1 MFRRFAYP
9 MLFATLASVALGQAP
24 AKKDDAYDYGTAAA
38 SGAQPSYPGIPPS
51 AQNKL
56 EIEMGPA
63 KARFYGTVLLNTQFS
78 DSGVFGQDLALWAL
92 PDSGPVAYPDGT
104 TGRAGNNH
112 DLLFSMRQSVVGFTL
127 NPSKPSEKGWN
138 PSALLEVDFFGTRP
152 VDGVT
157 PNNRVLNQPRLRL
170 GYLQLEKGSIKIV
183 AGQDKM
189 ILSPLDPVSLSH
201 VAAPL
206 GATVGDLWA
215 WLPQVR
221 VDWTHKMGK
230 TGLLAQVGI
239 FRPQFGDPRLETAPT
254 ASTSIDIG
262 SSGLGE
268 RSTQPFYQGRVALSR
283 PFRGRTATIGNA
295 VHFGEER
302 VGVNSKL
309 QSWAY
314 ALDVDI
320 PLDRHLIFRG
330 EGFVGSNL
338 IPFQGGIDQG
348 AAVTAAPIRIRRIGS
363 GGGWAEFT
371 ILPTAGGKNAIYV
384 GAGTDDPRNR
394 NLLPGSGRSKN
405 SFVWASYFRKLTNS
419 VTLAAEWSNWQF
431 QTVNFVNN
439 VASSRGATGSAN
451 IINVSLAYQF

>member
-1 MFRRFAYP
+1 MFRRFATP
-9 MLFATLASVALGQAP
+9 ILLTALACTVFGQDSN
-24 AKKDDAYDYGTAAA
+24 KDYSTPAAA
-38 SGAQPSYPGIPPS
+38 GAQPSYPGIPLS
-51 AQNKL
+51 AANRV
-56 EIEMGPA
+56 EIEMGPV
-63 KARFYGTVLLNTQFS
+63 KARIYGTVLFNTQFT
-78 DSGVFGQDLALWAL
+78 DSGVFGQDLPLWAL
-92 PDSGPVAYPDGT
+92 PDSGAVAYPDGT

-112 DLLFSMRQSVVGFTL
+112 DLIFSMRQSVVGFTL
-127 NPSKPSEKGWN
+127 NPAKPSEKGWN
-138 PSALLEVDFFGTRP
+138 PSALLEMDFFGTRP
-152 VDGVT
+152 ADGVT

-170 GYLQLEKGSIKIV
+170 GYLQLEKGSVRIV

-206 GATVGDLWA
+206 GATAGDLWA
-215 WLPQVR
+215 WLPQLR

-230 TGLLAQVGI
+230 TGVLAQIGI
-239 FRPQFGDPRLETAPT
+239 LRPEFTDPRLETQPT
-254 ASTSIDIG
+254 AGTSLDIG

-268 RSTQPFYQGRVALSR
+268 RSTQPFYQARLAIS
-283 PFRGRTATIGNA
+283 PQFRGRTATIGSA
-295 VHFGEER
+295 VQFGEER
-302 VGVNSKL
+302 IGVNRKL

-338 IPFQGGIDQG
+338 IPFQGGIQQG
-348 AAVTAAPIRIRRIGS
+348 AAVVGTPARINRIGS

-371 ILPTAGGKNAIYV
+371 ILPTAGGKNAFYV
-384 GAGTDDPRNR
+384 GAGTDDPRNK

-405 SFVWASYFRKLTNS
+405 SFLWASYFRKLTPA

-431 QTVNFVNN
+431 QTTNFTNN
-439 VASSRGATGSAN
+439 VASSRSATGSAN
-451 IINVSLAYQF
+451 VINVSLAYQF